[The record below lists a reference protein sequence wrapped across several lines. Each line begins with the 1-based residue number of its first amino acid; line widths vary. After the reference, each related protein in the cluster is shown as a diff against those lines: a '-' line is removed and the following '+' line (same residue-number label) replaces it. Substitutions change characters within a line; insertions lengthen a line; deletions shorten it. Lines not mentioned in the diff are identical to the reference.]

1 MISVEGV
8 NAHEKLSITF
18 CEANG
23 KCHIKTFTNTI
34 PVLPNVGDKVGL
46 ENLIYKVE
54 RRDFVYLEELNTV
67 EVYIFLT

>member
-1 MISVEGV
+1 MK
-8 NAHEKLSITF
+8 KLSITF

-34 PVLPNVGDKVGL
+34 PVLPIVGDKVGL

>member
-1 MISVEGV
+1 MK
-8 NAHEKLSITF
+8 KLSITF

-34 PVLPNVGDKVGL
+34 PVLPNVGDKVAL

>member
-1 MISVEGV
+1 MK
-8 NAHEKLSITF
+8 KLSITF